1 LYVHSR
7 FAQVSDIL
15 GVGIIFQMGI
25 GIVDEAGNSTTQQV
39 NVIVDNAP
47 PSVSIT
53 QSWWIWE
60 TAEASVYEQ
69 IIPLGSISITVECG
83 NLPV

>member
-1 LYVHSR
+1 
-7 FAQVSDIL
+7 
-15 GVGIIFQMGI
+15 MGI

>member
-1 LYVHSR
+1 MMNL
-7 FAQVSDIL
+7 
-15 GVGIIFQMGI
+15 
-25 GIVDEAGNSTTQQV
+25 IVD
-39 NVIVDNAP
+39 IAP

-60 TAEASVYEQ
+60 TAEAAVYEQ

-83 NLPV
+83 EQLGRHF

>member
-1 LYVHSR
+1 MNL
-7 FAQVSDIL
+7 
-15 GVGIIFQMGI
+15 
-25 GIVDEAGNSTTQQV
+25 
-39 NVIVDNAP
+39 IVDNNL

-60 TAEASVYEQ
+60 TADAAVYEQ

-83 NLPV
+83 DLPNRVGV